1 MLKKFQNSDI
11 FVNRIKT
18 YPKVRVFTYSGSMYY
33 NNNAIPNEGVELF
46 KFLTQPEFP
55 PPEECALLAEN
66 GYFLIN
72 EDNYYLINDNCGIEI
87 PLNAFSTEEDETLIT
102 EDEQYILSE

>member
-1 MLKKFQNSDI
+1 
-11 FVNRIKT
+11 
-18 YPKVRVFTYSGSMYY
+18 
-33 NNNAIPNEGVELF
+33 
-46 KFLTQPEFP
+46 
-55 PPEECALLAEN
+55 LLAEN

-87 PLNAFSTEEDETLIT
+87 PLNAFSTEEDEILIT